1 MAEIKGVIIMSFK
14 TRLALGVVLVVA
26 GLLTVAVV
34 AERRATAQQQP
45 SDPALEEFIPS
56 EKLPADSSISFPV
69 DI

>member
-1 MAEIKGVIIMSFK
+1 MNLK
-14 TRLALGVVLVVA
+14 TRLAIGAVLVIAVVLAVA
-26 GLLTVAVV
+26 AV
-34 AERRATAQQQP
+34 AERHATAQQQ

>member
-1 MAEIKGVIIMSFK
+1 MSLK
-14 TRLALGVVLVVA
+14 TRLAIGAVLVVA
-26 GLLTVAVV
+26 GVLTVAVV
-34 AERRATAQQQP
+34 AERRATAQQQQ